1 MQSQLQLHFEIIQTF
16 LYAPIQQC
24 GNAQC
29 LPSNIYHIHWV
40 YYIHNIFVVLPDKVL
55 FVFVCLFV
63 YSLRSFL
70 KMDSTA
76 KTMIWIVSMISTVA
90 AVAQSKRLTSQML
103 AKWALSLSKME
114 QTFNSNIQCW
124 LKQFIKFQ
132 SRDWVMLATRHR
144 NWITCLVS
152 SIKHFEGKTT
162 SGIGF
167 LIYKIN
173 AHKNHNKCAKIVNFG
188 IMKRIAKN
196 VKQI

>member
-16 LYAPIQQC
+16 LCAPIRQC
-24 GNAQC
+24 ATLNAHC
-29 LPSNIYHIHWV
+29 LPSIYHILHWV
-40 YYIHNIFVVLPDKVL
+40 YHIHNIFVVLPDKVL

-76 KTMIWIVSMISTVA
+76 ETMIWIVSMISTVA

-124 LKQFIKFQ
+124 LKQFIKF
-132 SRDWVMLATRHR
+132 
-144 NWITCLVS
+144 
-152 SIKHFEGKTT
+152 
-162 SGIGF
+162 
-167 LIYKIN
+167 
-173 AHKNHNKCAKIVNFG
+173 
-188 IMKRIAKN
+188 
-196 VKQI
+196 